1 MSMKLLKVLPDA
13 YIVGGAVRD
22 TIMGRNPKDIDIVTS
37 MLPEDV
43 LKNFNSYPL
52 GQKFGTV
59 VVRDGVRE
67 IEVTTMRKDITGG
80 RHPAVEFTNNI
91 TEDLFRR
98 DFRMNAMA
106 MDWSGRIIDPF
117 NGQHDII
124 NKLISSVDNPYITF
138 DPTYGDPL
146 RALRAIR
153 FSITLDFNIEQELQ
167 VAIMDS
173 DLSTLS
179 GERIYSELM
188 QMFCEPEETMRALY
202 FYNVLSKVL
211 PEVDD
216 LSWCVQSVQWHPEG
230 DALEHTILVM
240 ERVKKHGSLAVM
252 AAMLHDIGKPVT
264 REGMTYHGHA
274 KSGIEIAESIMKR
287 FGRPKIEVEAIKFVV
302 ENHMKIKEIENMK
315 ASKRRKLYD
324 SPHFDLL
331 MLIARADNVDIH
343 NDSMF
348 KFIEQDN
355 LVREIDIE
363 PLLNGYDFMELGY
376 SGIEIGLAQKELKE
390 LQLLE
395 LLIDKESAIKH
406 FKYWFDVGEGKKI
419 FYLNNILGGK

>member
-1 MSMKLLKVLPDA
+1 MNLLKKLPDS

-43 LKNFNSYPL
+43 LKNFDSHPL

-59 VVRDGVRE
+59 VVRDDIGEV
-67 IEVTTMRKDITGG
+67 EVTTMRKDLTGG
-80 RHPAVEFTNNI
+80 RHPVVEFTDKI
-91 TEDLFRR
+91 REDLSRR

-106 MDWSGRIIDPF
+106 MNEYGRIIDPF
-117 NGQHDII
+117 KGQQDII
-124 NKLISSVDNPYITF
+124 NKRISSVEDPLITVH
-138 DPTYGDPL
+138 PIHGDPL
-146 RALRAIR
+146 RVLRAIR
-153 FSITLDFNIEQELQ
+153 FSIILDFDIEQELQ

-179 GERIYSELM
+179 GERIYSELK
-188 QMFCEPEETMRALY
+188 QMFSEPEEAMRALY

-240 ERVKKHGSLAVM
+240 ERVKEHGPLAVM

-274 KSGIEIAESIMKR
+274 KAGVEIAESIMR
-287 FGRPKIEVEAIKFVV
+287 RLGRPKIEVEAVKFVV

-315 ASKRRKLYD
+315 VSKCRKLYD

-331 MLIARADNVDIH
+331 MLIARADNADKH

-348 KFIEQDN
+348 EFIEQDN
-355 LVREIDIE
+355 LVKEINIE
-363 PLLNGYDFMELGY
+363 PLLDGYDLIDLGLNG
-376 SGIEIGLAQKELKE
+376 SDIGNVQKILKE
-390 LQLLE
+390 LQLE
-395 LLIDKESAIKH
+395 KIIRTKTEAISYVNI
-406 FKYWFDVGEGKKI
+406 FKY
-419 FYLNNILGGK
+419 LGGE

>member
-1 MSMKLLKVLPDA
+1 MSMKLLKELPDA

-22 TIMGRNPKDIDIVTS
+22 TIMDRNPKDIDIVTS

-43 LKNFNSYPL
+43 LENFYSYPL

-59 VVRDGVRE
+59 VVRDGTSEV
-67 IEVTTMRKDITGG
+67 EVTTMRKDLTGG
-80 RHPAVEFTNNI
+80 RHPVVEFTNNI
-91 TEDLFRR
+91 REDLSRR
-98 DFRMNAMA
+98 DFKMNAMA

-117 NGQHDII
+117 NGQQDIV
-124 NKLISSVDNPYITF
+124 NKRISSVEIPYTTLH
-138 DPTYGDPL
+138 PTHGDPL

-153 FSITLDFNIEQELQ
+153 FSIGLDFDIEQELQ

-179 GERIYSELM
+179 GERIYSELR
-188 QMFCEPEETMRALY
+188 QMFSEPEKAMSSLY

-216 LSWCVQSVQWHPEG
+216 LQHCVQSVQWHPEG
-230 DALEHTILVM
+230 DALVHTILVM
-240 ERVKKHGSLAVM
+240 ERVKEHGPLAVM
-252 AAMLHDIGKPVT
+252 AAMLHDIGKPIT
-264 REGMTYHGHA
+264 REGLTYHGHA
-274 KSGIEIAESIMKR
+274 KAGVEIAESIMRR
-287 FGRPKIEVEAIKFVV
+287 FGRPKIEVEAVKFVV

-331 MLIARADNVDIH
+331 MLIARADNADRH

-348 KFIEQDN
+348 EFIEQDN
-355 LVREIDIE
+355 LVKEIDIE

-376 SGIEIGLAQKELKE
+376 SGIEIGLVQKELQE
-390 LQLLE
+390 LQLLG
-395 LLIDKESAIKH
+395 LLSDKESAIKH
-406 FKYWFDVGEGKKI
+406 FKYWFDVGEGKI
-419 FYLNNILGGK
+419 DVSFP

>member
-1 MSMKLLKVLPDA
+1 MSMKLLKELPDA
-13 YIVGGAVRD
+13 YVVGGAVRD
-22 TIMGRNPKDIDIVTS
+22 TIMGRNPKDIDIITS

-43 LKNFNSYPL
+43 LNNFDSYPL

-59 VVRDGVRE
+59 VVRDDIGEV
-67 IEVTTMRKDITGG
+67 EVTTMRKDITGG
-80 RHPAVEFTNNI
+80 RHPEVEFTNNI
-91 TEDLFRR
+91 KEDLFRR

-117 NGQHDII
+117 NGQHDIM

-153 FSITLDFNIEQELQ
+153 FSITLDFDIEQELQ

-188 QMFCEPEETMRALY
+188 QMFCEPEEAMRDLY

-240 ERVKKHGSLAVM
+240 ERVKEHGSLAVM
-252 AAMLHDIGKPVT
+252 AAMLHDIGKPIT
-264 REGMTYHGHA
+264 REGITYHGHA
-274 KSGIEIAESIMKR
+274 KAGVEIAESIMKR
-287 FGRPKIEVEAIKFVV
+287 FGRPKIEVEAVKFVV

-324 SPHFDLL
+324 SPYFDLL
-331 MLIARADNVDIH
+331 MLIARADNVDRH

-355 LVREIDIE
+355 LVREIDIK
-363 PLLNGYDFMELGY
+363 PLLNGYDIMRLGF
-376 SGIEIGLAQKELKE
+376 GGPIIGKIQEMIKE
-390 LQLLE
+390 LQLSNLIKTKEEAINYVNVLE
-395 LLIDKESAIKH
+395 YFSNE
-406 FKYWFDVGEGKKI
+406 
-419 FYLNNILGGK
+419 

>member
-1 MSMKLLKVLPDA
+1 MNLLKKLPDA

-43 LKNFNSYPL
+43 LENFDSYPL

-59 VVRDGVRE
+59 VVRDGTNEV
-67 IEVTTMRKDITGG
+67 EVTTMRKDLTGG
-80 RHPAVEFTNNI
+80 RHPEIEFTDKI
-91 TEDLFRR
+91 IEDLFRR
-98 DFRMNAMA
+98 DFKMNAMA
-106 MDWSGRIIDPF
+106 MDWSGKIIDPF
-117 NGQHDII
+117 GGQHDII

-146 RALRAIR
+146 RVLRALR
-153 FSITLDFNIEQELQ
+153 FSITLDFDIEQELQ

-179 GERIYSELM
+179 GERIYSELG
-188 QMFCEPEETMRALY
+188 QMFGEPEEAMRALY

-216 LSWCVQSVQWHPEG
+216 LQHCVQSAQWHPEG
-230 DALEHTILVM
+230 DALEHTIHVM
-240 ERVKKHGSLAVM
+240 ERVKEHGPLVVM
-252 AAMLHDIGKPVT
+252 AAMLHDIGKPIT
-264 REGMTYHGHA
+264 REGITYHGHA
-274 KSGIEIAESIMKR
+274 KAGIEIAESIMRR
-287 FGRPKIEVEAIKFVV
+287 FGRPKIEIEAVKFVI

-331 MLIARADNVDIH
+331 MLIAWADNADRH

-348 KFIEQDN
+348 EFIEQDN
-355 LVREIDIE
+355 LVREIDIK
-363 PLLNGYDFMELGY
+363 PLLDGYDLMDLGLKG
-376 SGIEIGLAQKELKE
+376 SNIGDVQKILKE
-390 LQLLE
+390 LQLE
-395 LLIDKESAIKH
+395 KIVRTKTEAIS
-406 FKYWFDVGEGKKI
+406 YI
-419 FYLNNILGGK
+419 NILKYLGGE